1 MPPHDPTTTIPRPD
15 LATAA
20 LPTFTGYR
28 DLLGLV
34 RQLSSLGGCAQPVR
48 LEGQRIDVD
57 SFTGEIL
64 RELKSKELPAGH
76 LLVRCGNRR
85 ATRCPSCAELYRQD
99 TYHLIAAGLR
109 GGKNIP
115 DQVATHPRVFATLT
129 APSYGLVHGRRTSGS
144 ARCRCGRT
152 HTKGDPLL
160 GTALDPERYDY
171 TGAVLWNAHAPA
183 LWARFMLHLRR
194 TIAAVAGVP
203 QRLLSK
209 VVRVSYAKVAEY
221 QQRGLI
227 HFHAVIRLDGP
238 AGPAGPY
245 TPPPA
250 WATPDLLADAIRI
263 SATRARI
270 DGPEINGRAR
280 AFVFGEQIDTR
291 IIRSTA
297 FQGGT
302 TITEGKVAGY
312 VAKYAT
318 KGTEA
323 ATGTLDHRLKRI
335 TDLWFE
341 SVPEHAARMIRT
353 AWALGT
359 RDDLKHLNLRKWAH
373 MLGFRGHFS
382 TKTRAYSTTLSAL
395 RAARAAWHRR
405 HTPPPHPTTL
415 VLAHWAY
422 DGTGLTPDLE
432 RLAALIGG
440 GPTREQEVA
449 TRA

>member
-1 MPPHDPTTTIPRPD
+1 MPSHDPTTTIPRPKPSRPP
-15 LATAA
+15 
-20 LPTFTGYR
+20 LPSFTSYR
-28 DLLGLV
+28 DLPGLI
-34 RQLSSLGGCAQPVR
+34 RQLSSLGGCAQPIR
-48 LEGQRIDVD
+48 LEGQRTEIDTI
-57 SFTGEIL
+57 TGEIL

-85 ATRCPSCAELYRQD
+85 TSRCPSCAELYRQD

-115 DQVATHPRVFATLT
+115 DQVASHLRVFATLT
-129 APSYGLVHGRRTSGS
+129 APSYGPVHGRHASGS
-144 ARCRCGRT
+144 AHCRCGRT

-160 GTALDPERYDY
+160 GTPLDPERYDY
-171 TGAVLWNAHAPA
+171 TGAVLWNAHSPA

-194 TIAAVAGVP
+194 TIAAAADIP
-203 QRLLSK
+203 QRLLHK
-209 VVRVSYAKVAEY
+209 VAHVSYAKVAEY

-238 AGPAGPY
+238 AGSY
-245 TPPPA
+245 TAPPA
-250 WATPDLLADAIRI
+250 WATPELLADAIRI
-263 SATRARI
+263 AATCAHL
-270 DGPEINGRAR
+270 DGPIINGRNHSF
-280 AFVFGEQIDTR
+280 AFGKQIDVR

-297 FQGGT
+297 FQAGT
-302 TITEGKVAGY
+302 TITEDKVAGY

-323 ATGTLDHRLKRI
+323 ATGTLDHRLKKI
-335 TDLWFE
+335 TELWTE

-353 AWALGT
+353 AWKLGA

-382 TKTRAYSTTLSAL
+382 TKTRTYSTTLGTL

-405 HTPPPHPTTL
+405 HTPPPSPTTF

-440 GPTREQEVA
+440 GPTRAEAV
-449 TRA
+449 TSRA

>member
-1 MPPHDPTTTIPRPD
+1 MPPHNPTTTIPSPEPE
-15 LATAA
+15 TAA

-34 RQLSSLGGCAQPVR
+34 RQLSSLGGCAQPIR
-48 LEGQRIDVD
+48 LEGHRTEIDT
-57 SFTGEIL
+57 FTGEIL
-64 RELKSKELPAGH
+64 RELKSKELPTGH

-85 ATRCPSCAELYRQD
+85 TTRCPSCAELYRQD

-129 APSYGLVHGRRTSGS
+129 APSCGPVHGRRVNGS

-160 GTALDPERYDY
+160 GTPLDPKRYDY
-171 TGAVLWNAHAPA
+171 IGAVLWNAHAPA

-194 TIAAVAGVP
+194 TIAAAAGIP
-203 QRLLSK
+203 QRLLHRL
-209 VVRVSYAKVAEY
+209 VRVSYAKVAEY

-238 AGPAGPY
+238 AGPY

-250 WATPDLLADAIRI
+250 WATPELLTDGIRI
-263 SATRARI
+263 AATRAHV
-270 DGPEINGRAR
+270 DGPKINGRAR
-280 AFVFGEQIDTR
+280 SFGFGAQIDTR

-297 FQGGT
+297 FQAGT

-323 ATGTLDHRLKRI
+323 ATGTLDHRLKKI
-335 TDLWFE
+335 SELWSE

-353 AWALGT
+353 AWELGN

-382 TKTRAYSTTLSAL
+382 TKTRAYSTTLGAL
-395 RAARAAWHRR
+395 RAARVAWHHR
-405 HTPPPHPTTL
+405 HTAPPSPTTL

-440 GPTREQEVA
+440 GPTQAEAVTVGA
-449 TRA
+449 

>member
-1 MPPHDPTTTIPRPD
+1 M
-15 LATAA
+15 
-20 LPTFTGYR
+20 
-28 DLLGLV
+28 
-34 RQLSSLGGCAQPVR
+34 
-48 LEGQRIDVD
+48 
-57 SFTGEIL
+57 
-64 RELKSKELPAGH
+64 
-76 LLVRCGNRR
+76 
-85 ATRCPSCAELYRQD
+85 
-99 TYHLIAAGLR
+99 
-109 GGKNIP
+109 P

-129 APSYGLVHGRRTSGS
+129 APSYGPVHGRRVNGS

-152 HTKGDPLL
+152 HTQGDPRL
-160 GTALDPERYDY
+160 GTPLDPERYDY

-194 TIAAVAGVP
+194 TIAAAAGIP
-203 QRLLSK
+203 QHLLSK
-209 VVRVSYAKVAEY
+209 VVQVSYAKVAEY

-238 AGPAGPY
+238 AGPY

-250 WATPDLLADAIRI
+250 WATPELLADAIQI
-263 SATRARI
+263 AATRAHI

-280 AFVFGEQIDTR
+280 SFVFGEQIDTR

-312 VAKYAT
+312 IAKYAT

-353 AWALGT
+353 AWALGS

-382 TKTRAYSTTLSAL
+382 TKTRAYSTTLGAL
-395 RAARAAWHRR
+395 RAARAAWQRR
-405 HTPPPHPTTL
+405 HTPPPSPTTL
-415 VLAHWAY
+415 VLARWAY

-432 RLAALIGG
+432 RLAALIHG
-440 GPTREQEVA
+440 GPAREQEVTTSA
-449 TRA
+449 

>member
-1 MPPHDPTTTIPRPD
+1 MPPHDPSTTISRPEP
-15 LATAA
+15 ATAA

-28 DLLGLV
+28 DLLGLA
-34 RQLSSLGGCAQPVR
+34 RQLSSLGGCAQPIR
-48 LEGQRIDVD
+48 LEGQRTEIDT
-57 SFTGEIL
+57 FTGEIL
-64 RELKSKELPAGH
+64 RELKSKDLPAGH

-85 ATRCPSCAELYRQD
+85 TTRCPSCAELYRQD
-99 TYHLIAAGLR
+99 TYHLIAAGLH

-129 APSYGLVHGRRTSGS
+129 APSYGPVHGRRAGGS
-144 ARCRCGRT
+144 DRCRCGRT

-160 GTALDPERYDY
+160 GTPLDLERYDY

-194 TIAAVAGVP
+194 TIAAAAGFP

-238 AGPAGPY
+238 AGPY

-250 WATPDLLADAIRI
+250 WATPELLADAIRLA
-263 SATRARI
+263 ATRAHI
-270 DGPEINGRAR
+270 DGPEITGRAR
-280 AFVFGEQIDTR
+280 SFAFGRQIDTR
-291 IIRSTA
+291 IIRSAA

-353 AWALGT
+353 AWSLGA

-382 TKTRAYSTTLSAL
+382 TKTRAYSTTLGAL

-405 HTPPPHPTTL
+405 HTAPPSPTTL

-432 RLAALIGG
+432 RLAALIHG
-440 GPTREQEVA
+440 GPTGEQEVTA
-449 TRA
+449 GA

>member
-1 MPPHDPTTTIPRPD
+1 MRPPI
-15 LATAA
+15 
-20 LPTFTGYR
+20 
-28 DLLGLV
+28 
-34 RQLSSLGGCAQPVR
+34 R
-48 LEGQRIDVD
+48 LEGHRAEIDG
-57 SFTGEIL
+57 FTGEIL

-85 ATRCPSCAELYRQD
+85 TTRCPSFTKLYRQD

-129 APSYGLVHGRRTSGS
+129 APSYGPVHGRRVNGS
-144 ARCRCGRT
+144 TRCRCGRT
-152 HTKGDPLL
+152 HTKDDPLL
-160 GTALDPERYDY
+160 GTPLDPERDDY

-183 LWARFMLHLRR
+183 LWSRFMLHLRR
-194 TIAAVAGVP
+194 TIAAAARLP
-203 QRLLSK
+203 QRLLHK

-227 HFHAVIRLDGP
+227 HFHAVIRLDGS
-238 AGPAGPY
+238 AGLY

-250 WATPDLLADAIRI
+250 WATPELLTDAVRI
-263 SATRARI
+263 AATRAH
-270 DGPEINGRAR
+270 INGPRIYGR
-280 AFVFGEQIDTR
+280 IRSFDFGEQIDTR

-297 FQGGT
+297 FQAGT

-353 AWALGT
+353 AWILGNH
-359 RDDLKHLNLRKWAH
+359 DDLKHLNLRKWAH

-382 TKTRAYSTTLSAL
+382 TKTRAYSTTLGAL

-405 HTPPPHPTTL
+405 HTPPPSPTTL

-432 RLAALIGG
+432 RLAALINGD
-440 GPTREQEVA
+440 PTGEQAVTA
-449 TRA
+449 GA

>member
-1 MPPHDPTTTIPRPD
+1 MPPHDPTTTIPRPE

-57 SFTGEIL
+57 AFTSEIL

-85 ATRCPSCAELYRQD
+85 STRCPSCAELYRQD

-115 DQVATHPRVFATLT
+115 EQVATHPRVFATLT
-129 APSYGLVHGRRTSGS
+129 APSYGPVHGRRAGGS
-144 ARCRCGRT
+144 ARCRCGHT

-160 GTALDPERYDY
+160 GTAHDPERYDY

-194 TIAAVAGVP
+194 TIAATAGVP

-238 AGPAGPY
+238 AGPY

-250 WATPDLLADAIRI
+250 WATPELLADAIRLA
-263 SATRARI
+263 ATRAHI
-270 DGPEINGRAR
+270 DGPELNGRAR

-353 AWALGT
+353 AWALGA

-405 HTPPPHPTTL
+405 HTPPPSPTTL

-440 GPTREQEVA
+440 GPTREQEVTTSA
-449 TRA
+449 

>member
-1 MPPHDPTTTIPRPD
+1 M
-15 LATAA
+15 A
-20 LPTFTGYR
+20 
-28 DLLGLV
+28 
-34 RQLSSLGGCAQPVR
+34 
-48 LEGQRIDVD
+48 
-57 SFTGEIL
+57 
-64 RELKSKELPAGH
+64 
-76 LLVRCGNRR
+76 
-85 ATRCPSCAELYRQD
+85 
-99 TYHLIAAGLR
+99 
-109 GGKNIP
+109 
-115 DQVATHPRVFATLT
+115 
-129 APSYGLVHGRRTSGS
+129 SG
-144 ARCRCGRT
+144 GRT

-160 GTALDPERYDY
+160 GTPLDPERYDY
-171 TGAVLWNAHAPA
+171 TSAVLWNAHAPA

-194 TIAAVAGVP
+194 TIAAAAGVP
-203 QRLLSK
+203 QRLLHK
-209 VVRVSYAKVAEY
+209 VARVSYAKVAEY

-238 AGPAGPY
+238 AGPY
-245 TPPPA
+245 TPPPS
-250 WATPDLLADAIRI
+250 WATPELLADAIRI
-263 SATRARI
+263 SAARAHL
-270 DGPEINGRAR
+270 DGPEVNGRVR
-280 AFVFGEQIDTR
+280 SFVFGEQIDTK

-353 AWALGT
+353 AWTLGT
-359 RDDLKHLNLRKWAH
+359 REDLKHLNLRKWAH

-395 RAARAAWHRR
+395 RAARAAWQRR
-405 HTPPPHPTTL
+405 HTPPTSPTTL

-432 RLAALIGG
+432 RLASLIGG
-440 GPTREQEVA
+440 GPTREQGVTA
-449 TRA
+449 GA

>member
-1 MPPHDPTTTIPRPD
+1 MPPHHPTTTIPHPEP
-15 LATAA
+15 AAPA

-34 RQLSSLGGCAQPVR
+34 RQLSSLGGCAQPIR
-48 LEGQRIDVD
+48 LEGQRTEIDA
-57 SFTGEIL
+57 FTGEIL

-85 ATRCPSCAELYRQD
+85 TTRCPSCAELYRQD
-99 TYHLIAAGLR
+99 TYHLIAVGLR

-115 DQVATHPRVFATLT
+115 DQVSTHPRVFATLT
-129 APSYGLVHGRRTSGS
+129 APSYGPVHGRRVGGS

-152 HTKGDPLL
+152 HAQGDPLL

-194 TIAAVAGVP
+194 TIAAAAGLP

-238 AGPAGPY
+238 AGPH

-250 WATPDLLADAIRI
+250 WATPELLADAIRI
-263 SATRARI
+263 AATCAHI
-270 DGPEINGRAR
+270 DGPEVNGRAR
-280 AFVFGEQIDTR
+280 SFGFGEQIDIR
-291 IIRSTA
+291 IIRSSA
-297 FQGGT
+297 FRAGT

-353 AWALGT
+353 AWALGA

-382 TKTRAYSTTLSAL
+382 TKTRAYSTTLGAL
-395 RAARAAWHRR
+395 RATRAAWHRR
-405 HTPPPHPTTL
+405 HTPPISPTTL

-440 GPTREQEVA
+440 GPTREQVVA

>member
-1 MPPHDPTTTIPRPD
+1 MPPHTPTTTNPRPER
-15 LATAA
+15 ATAA

-28 DLLGLV
+28 DLLGLI
-34 RQLSSLGGCAQPVR
+34 RQLSSLGGCSQPIR
-48 LEGQRIDVD
+48 LEGQRTEIDA
-57 SFTGEIL
+57 FTGEIL

-85 ATRCPSCAELYRQD
+85 TTRCPSCAELYRQD

-115 DQVATHPRVFATLT
+115 DQVASHPRVFATLT
-129 APSYGLVHGRRTSGS
+129 APSYGPVHGRRTSGS
-144 ARCRCGRT
+144 VRCRCGRT

-160 GTALDPERYDY
+160 GTPLDPERYDY
-171 TGAVLWNAHAPA
+171 TGAVLWNAHAPV
-183 LWARFMLHLRR
+183 LWAGFMLHLRR
-194 TIAAVAGVP
+194 TIAAAADVP

-238 AGPAGPY
+238 AGAY

-250 WATPDLLADAIRI
+250 WATPELLADAIRI
-263 SATRARI
+263 ATTRAHI
-270 DGPEINGRAR
+270 DGPEINGGTRSFA
-280 AFVFGEQIDTR
+280 FGEQIDTR
-291 IIRSTA
+291 VIRSAA

-302 TITEGKVAGY
+302 TITEGRVAGY

-323 ATGTLDHRLKRI
+323 ATGTLDHRLKKI

-353 AWALGT
+353 AWALGAS
-359 RDDLKHLNLRKWAH
+359 DDLKHLNLRKWAH

-382 TKTRAYSTTLSAL
+382 TKTRTYSTTLGAL

-405 HTPPPHPTTL
+405 HTPPAHPTTL
-415 VLAHWAY
+415 VLTHWAY
-422 DGTGLTPDLE
+422 DGTGLAPDLE
-432 RLAALIGG
+432 RLATLIHG
-440 GPTREQEVA
+440 GPTREQGVTA
-449 TRA
+449 DA

>member
-1 MPPHDPTTTIPRPD
+1 MPPHDPTTTIPRPE

-34 RQLSSLGGCAQPVR
+34 RQLSSLGGCSQPVR

-57 SFTGEIL
+57 AFTGEIL

-99 TYHLIAAGLR
+99 TYQLIAAGLR

-129 APSYGLVHGRRTSGS
+129 APSYGPVHGRRVGGS

-152 HTKGDPLL
+152 HAKGDPLL

-270 DGPEINGRAR
+270 DGPEVNGRAR

-291 IIRSTA
+291 VIRSMA

-353 AWALGT
+353 AWALGA

-382 TKTRAYSTTLSAL
+382 TKTRAYSTTLGAL
-395 RAARAAWHRR
+395 RAARAAWQRR
-405 HTPPPHPTTL
+405 HTPPPSPTTL

-422 DGTGLTPDLE
+422 DGAGLTPDLE

-440 GPTREQEVA
+440 GPTREQEVTTSA
-449 TRA
+449 

>member
-1 MPPHDPTTTIPRPD
+1 MPPHDPATTIPRPEP
-15 LATAA
+15 ATAA

-28 DLLGLV
+28 NLLGLV
-34 RQLSSLGGCAQPVR
+34 RQLSSLGGCAQPIR
-48 LEGQRIDVD
+48 LEGQRTEIDA
-57 SFTGEIL
+57 FTGEIL

-85 ATRCPSCAELYRQD
+85 TTRCPSCAELYRQD

-115 DQVATHPRVFATLT
+115 EQVATHPRVFATLT
-129 APSYGLVHGRRTSGS
+129 APSYGPVHGRRVGGT

-152 HTKGDPLL
+152 HTKGDPRL
-160 GTALDPERYDY
+160 GTPLDPERYDY

-194 TIAAVAGVP
+194 TIAAAAGLP
-203 QRLLSK
+203 QRLFSK

-221 QQRGLI
+221 QQRGMI
-227 HFHAVIRLDGP
+227 HFQAVIRLDGR
-238 AGPAGPY
+238 AGPY

-250 WATPDLLADAIRI
+250 WATPELLADAIRI
-263 SATRARI
+263 AATRAHI
-270 DGPEINGRAR
+270 DGPEINGCAR
-280 AFVFGEQIDTR
+280 SFAFGEQIDTR
-291 IIRSTA
+291 IIRSSA

-323 ATGTLDHRLKRI
+323 ATGSLYHRLKRI

-341 SVPEHAARMIRT
+341 SVPEHAAQMIRT
-353 AWALGT
+353 AWALGA

-395 RAARAAWHRR
+395 RAARAAWHRP
-405 HTPPPHPTTL
+405 HTPPPSPTTL

-432 RLAALIGG
+432 RLSALINGG
-440 GPTREQEVA
+440 L
-449 TRA
+449 TRAEAVTADA

>member
-1 MPPHDPTTTIPRPD
+1 MPPHDPTTTITRPEP
-15 LATAA
+15 ATAS

-28 DLLGLV
+28 DLLGLI
-34 RQLSSLGGCAQPVR
+34 RQLSTLGGCSQPIR
-48 LEGQRIDVD
+48 LEGHRTEIDA
-57 SFTGEIL
+57 FTGEIL

-85 ATRCPSCAELYRQD
+85 TTRCPSCAELYRQD

-129 APSYGLVHGRRTSGS
+129 APSYGPVHGRRTSGS

-238 AGPAGPY
+238 AGSY

-250 WATPDLLADAIRI
+250 WATPELLADAIRI
-263 SATRARI
+263 AATRAHI

-280 AFVFGEQIDTR
+280 SFAFGEQIDTR
-291 IIRSTA
+291 VIRSTA
-297 FQGGT
+297 FQAGT

-318 KGTEA
+318 KGTET

-341 SVPEHAARMIRT
+341 SVPEHAARMIHT
-353 AWALGT
+353 AWTLGN

-382 TKTRAYSTTLSAL
+382 TKTRAYSTTLGAL

-405 HTPPPHPTTL
+405 HTPPTSPTTL

-432 RLAALIGG
+432 RLAALIHG
-440 GPTREQEVA
+440 GPTREQEVTTSA
-449 TRA
+449 

>member
-1 MPPHDPTTTIPRPD
+1 MPPHTPTTTIPHPES
-15 LATAA
+15 ATTAFPA
-20 LPTFTGYR
+20 FTGYR
-28 DLLGLV
+28 NLLGLV
-34 RQLSSLGGCAQPVR
+34 RQLSSLGGCARPIR
-48 LEGQRIDVD
+48 LEGQRTEIDA
-57 SFTGEIL
+57 FTGEIL

-85 ATRCPSCAELYRQD
+85 TTRCPSCAELYRQD
-99 TYHLIAAGLR
+99 TCHLIAAGLR

-129 APSYGLVHGRRTSGS
+129 APSYGPVHGRRTGSS

-160 GTALDPERYDY
+160 GTPLDPERYDY

-203 QRLLSK
+203 QRLLHRF
-209 VVRVSYAKVAEY
+209 VRVSYAKVAEY

-238 AGPAGPY
+238 AGPY

-250 WATPDLLADAIRI
+250 WATPELLADAIRI
-263 SATRARI
+263 AATRAHI
-270 DGPEINGRAR
+270 DGPRVNGRIRSFA
-280 AFVFGEQIDTR
+280 FGEQIDTR

-353 AWALGT
+353 AWTLGS

-382 TKTRAYSTTLSAL
+382 TKTRAYSTTLGAL
-395 RAARAAWHRR
+395 RATRAAWHHR
-405 HTPPPHPTTL
+405 HTPPPSTTTL

-432 RLAALIGG
+432 RLATLIGG
-440 GPTREQEVA
+440 GPTREQAVA